1 MFYGYQ
7 SPHRKYRLVG
17 WWASGSLDSW
27 LTSWLPTGALEKL
40 VRGLGCQAVPP
51 FGPPSPC
58 LGSICFLR
66 AINVSLS
73 LASARVPSVSYSVF
87 ALKQ

>member
-1 MFYGYQ
+1 MLYEYQ
-7 SPHRKYRLVG
+7 SPSRKHRLV
-17 WWASGSLDSW
+17 ASGSLDPW
-27 LTSWLPTGALEKL
+27 LTSRLPRGALEKL

-51 FGPPSPC
+51 SGPLSPC

-73 LASARVPSVSYSVF
+73 PASA
-87 ALKQ
+87 